1 MTTSEKV
8 KEAWKYG
15 YYSVLDISNLEHES
29 KEYPYNLAFCD
40 DEWIAMTNGGC
51 STTEFNFDDTRA
63 MYENSISAEVCDK
76 SCAVVKFIHYSEFFK
91 DKEVKSQEEI
101 NKLL

>member
-15 YYSVLDISNLEHES
+15 YYTVLDISRLEHES
-29 KEYPYNLAFCD
+29 KKYPYNLAFFD
-40 DEWIAMTNGGC
+40 DNRIAMANSAC
-51 STTEFNFDDTRA
+51 SDTEFSFEDMRG
-63 MYENSISAEVCDK
+63 MYEHSITPEVCDK
-76 SCAVVKFIHYSEFFK
+76 LCTAVKFIHYSEFFK
-91 DKEVKSQEEI
+91 EKLVKSQEEI

>member
-15 YYSVLDISNLEHES
+15 YYTVLDTSRLEHES
-29 KEYPYNLAFCD
+29 EKYPYNLAFSD
-40 DEWIAMTNGGC
+40 DDRIAMANSAC
-51 STTEFNFDDTRA
+51 SDTEFSFEDTRG
-63 MYENSISAEVCDK
+63 MYENSINSKK
-76 SCAVVKFIHYSEFFK
+76 SDEQCTVVKFIHYSEFFK
-91 DKEVKSQEEI
+91 DKQVMSQEEI